1 VASLVTE
8 PEVDPMS
15 SITLAGGPWVTL
27 EDILI
32 TPELSRR
39 RSRAPDYASENRAL
53 VALAREM
60 ATNPKNLPQKLA
72 DLALELCRAGTA
84 GISLL
89 KTDAEGEYFSWEAL
103 AGAFAPRVGGRTPRN
118 FSPCGTTLDRG
129 APQLFSCPARY
140 FTYFEGVDSPIVEGL
155 VIPFAVSGHA
165 LGTIWVLSHDE
176 HRRFDAEDVRIMT
189 ALADFT
195 AAGLQTLSSRD
206 AATKTHDELRQ
217 INEALRES
225 EARFHNLVF
234 ALPAAVYTTDRE
246 GRITLFNDQ
255 AAQLWGRRPEIGK
268 DLWCGSWRIFRPD
281 GTPLPHEQCPMAAAL
296 HEGRS
301 VRGQEIVVERPDGAR
316 VYVLPHPE
324 PLRDA
329 AGEVVGA
336 VNMLVDITDRK
347 HAEERLRGAHDEL
360 ERRVEERT
368 AQLAR
373 VNETLKIEIEQH
385 KQTEAARMEFM
396 QQLINAKEA
405 ERHRIARELH
415 DQMGQH
421 LTALILGL
429 KVLKDGTP
437 ESSPARERLQQLQEL
452 ADLIGKEV
460 HHVALELRPTALDDF
475 GLHTTLVNYV
485 EEWSERSGVGVD
497 FHSTGLDGKRLPSP
511 IETAL
516 YRVVQEGL
524 TNVLKHAQARRVSL
538 IIQCS
543 PDQVLAIL
551 EDDGRGFDADAAISS
566 RGPRGRL
573 GLLGMRER
581 VALVGGTLTIES
593 TPGRGTTIFARI
605 PLAADWEEAN
615 DGQ

>member
-1 VASLVTE
+1 
-8 PEVDPMS
+8 MS
-15 SITLAGGPWVTL
+15 IITQAGSRGVTL
-27 EDILI
+27 EDVLI
-32 TPELSRR
+32 TSELSRR
-39 RSRAPDYASENRAL
+39 RSRAPNYSAENRAL
-53 VALAREM
+53 VTLAREM
-60 ATNPKNLPQKLA
+60 ATKPKNLPQKLV
-72 DLALELCRAGTA
+72 DLALELCVAGTA

-103 AGAFAPRVGGRTPRN
+103 AGVYDPRVGGRTPRN

-140 FTYFEGVDSPIVEGL
+140 FTYFEGVDSPIAEGL
-155 VIPFAVSGHA
+155 VIPFALSGHA
-165 LGTIWVLSHDE
+165 LGTIWVVTHDE
-176 HRRFDAEDVRIMT
+176 SRRFDAEDVRIMT
-189 ALADFT
+189 ALAEFT
-195 AAGLQTLSSRD
+195 AAALQTLFSRD
-206 AATKTHDELRQ
+206 AAAKAQDDLRQ
-217 INEALRES
+217 TNEALRES
-225 EARFHNLVF
+225 EARFRNLVF

-246 GRITLFNDQ
+246 GRITLCNDQ
-255 AAQLWGRRPEIGK
+255 AAQLWGRRPDLGK

-281 GTPLPHEQCPMAAAL
+281 GTPLPHEQCPMAVAL

-301 VRGQEIVVERPDGAR
+301 VRGQEIVVERPDGSR
-316 VYVLPHPE
+316 VCVLPHPE

-347 HAEERLRGAHDEL
+347 RAEEAIREAHDEL
-360 ERRVEERT
+360 GRRVEERT
-368 AQLAR
+368 AELAK
-373 VNETLKIEIEQH
+373 VNETLKASIEGH
-385 KQTEAARMEFM
+385 NRTEAARIESM

-429 KVLKDGTP
+429 KVLRDGTP
-437 ESSPARERLQQLQEL
+437 ESSPARESLQQLQEL
-452 ADLIGKEV
+452 ADQIGKEV
-460 HHVALELRPTALDDF
+460 HHVAFELRPTALDDF
-475 GLHTTLVNYV
+475 GLHTALVNYV
-485 EEWSERSGVGVD
+485 EEWSERSGVEVD

-516 YRVVQEGL
+516 YRMVQEGL

-538 IIQCS
+538 ILQRS
-543 PDQVLAIL
+543 SAQVQAIL
-551 EDDGRGFDADAAISS
+551 EDDGRGFDAEAVMSS
-566 RGPRGRL
+566 WRTQGRL

-581 VALVGGTLTIES
+581 AALVGGTLTLES

-605 PLAADWEEAN
+605 PLPADGEEN
-615 DGQ
+615 SDG

>member
-1 VASLVTE
+1 MPDGVTE
-8 PEVDPMS
+8 PTVDPMS
-15 SITLAGGPWVTL
+15 ITTMAGGLTVTL

-32 TPELSRR
+32 TPELPRR
-39 RSRAPDYASENRAL
+39 RSRAPDYVAENRAL

-60 ATNPKNLPQKLA
+60 ATNPKNLPQKLV

-89 KTDAEGEYFSWEAL
+89 KSDSEGEYFSWVAL
-103 AGAFAPRVGGRTPRN
+103 AGMYAPRVGGRTPRN

-129 APQLFSCPARY
+129 APQLFSVPARY
-140 FTYFEGVDSPIVEGL
+140 FTYFEGEDNPIAEGL
-155 VIPFAVSGHA
+155 VIPFALNGHA
-165 LGTIWVLSHDE
+165 LGTIWVVTHDKS
-176 HRRFDAEDVRIMT
+176 RRFDAEDVRIMT
-189 ALADFT
+189 ALAEFT
-195 AAGLQTLSSRD
+195 AAALQTLSSRD
-206 AATKTHDELRQ
+206 AATQAQDDLRR
-217 INEALRES
+217 INKALRES
-225 EARFHNLVF
+225 EALFRELLF

-281 GTPLPHEQCPMAAAL
+281 GTPLPHEQCPMAVAL
-296 HEGRS
+296 HQGRS
-301 VRGQEIVVERPDGAR
+301 VRGQEIVVERPDGTR
-316 VYVLPHPE
+316 LCVLPHPE

-336 VNMLVDITDRK
+336 VNMLVDITHRK
-347 HAEERLRGAHDEL
+347 CAEEELRGAHDEL
-360 ERRVEERT
+360 GMRVEERT
-368 AQLAR
+368 AELAK
-373 VNETLKIEIEQH
+373 VNETLKAEIEKH
-385 KQTEAARMEFM
+385 KQTEVARMEFM

-429 KVLKDGTP
+429 KLLKDGTP

-516 YRVVQEGL
+516 YRMVQEGL

-551 EDDGRGFDADAAISS
+551 EDDGRGFDTATVTNSW
-566 RGPRGRL
+566 GPRGRL

-581 VALVGGTLTIES
+581 VALVGGNLTIES
-593 TPGRGTTIFARI
+593 TPERGTTIFARI
-605 PLAADWEEAN
+605 PLPADREEYSN
-615 DGQ
+615 G

>member
-1 VASLVTE
+1 
-8 PEVDPMS
+8 MS
-15 SITLAGGPWVTL
+15 TISQAGGPGVTL

-39 RSRAPDYASENRAL
+39 RSRAPDYAAENRAL

-60 ATNPKNLPQKLA
+60 ATNPKNLLQKLVE
-72 DLALELCRAGTA
+72 LALELCRAGTA

-103 AGAFAPRVGGRTPRN
+103 AGVYAPRVGGRTPRN

-129 APQLFSCPARY
+129 APQLFSGPARY
-140 FTYFEGVDSPIVEGL
+140 FTYFEGENSPIAEGL
-155 VIPFAVSGHA
+155 VIPFALNGHTQ
-165 LGTIWVLSHDE
+165 GTIWVVTHDE
-176 HRRFDAEDVRIMT
+176 SRRFDAEDARIMT
-189 ALADFT
+189 ALAEFT
-195 AAGLQTLSSRD
+195 AAALQTLSSRD
-206 AATKTHDELRQ
+206 AATKAQDDLRQ
-217 INEALRES
+217 ANKALRES
-225 EARFHNLVF
+225 EARFRNLVW

-246 GRITLFNDQ
+246 GRITLFNDR
-255 AAQLWGRRPEIGK
+255 AAELWGRRPEVGQ
-268 DLWCGSWRIFRPD
+268 DLWCGSWRIFGPD
-281 GTPLPHEQCPMAAAL
+281 GTPLPHDQCPMAVAL
-296 HEGRS
+296 REGRG
-301 VRGQEIVVERPDGAR
+301 VRGQEIVIERPDGAR
-316 VYVLPHPE
+316 ACVLPYPE

-336 VNMLVDITDRK
+336 VNMLVDVTDRK
-347 HAEERLRGAHDEL
+347 LAEEALRKAHGEL

-368 AQLAR
+368 AELAKA
-373 VNETLKIEIEQH
+373 NETLKAEIEKH

-421 LTALILGL
+421 LTALILGV

-437 ESSPARERLQQLQEL
+437 ESSPTRERLQQLQEL
-452 ADLIGKEV
+452 ADLVGKEV

-497 FHSTGLDGKRLPSP
+497 FQSTGLDGKRLPSP

-538 IIQCS
+538 IIQS
-543 PDQVLAIL
+543 SLDQVLAIL

-593 TPGRGTTIFARI
+593 ALGRGTTIFARI
-605 PLAADWEEAN
+605 PLSADGEEHS
-615 DGQ
+615 DG

>member
-1 VASLVTE
+1 
-8 PEVDPMS
+8 M
-15 SITLAGGPWVTL
+15 SITTMAGGLTVTL

-32 TPELSRR
+32 TPELPRR
-39 RSRAPDYASENRAL
+39 RSRAPDYVAENRAL

-60 ATNPKNLPQKLA
+60 ATNPKNLPQKLV

-89 KTDAEGEYFSWEAL
+89 KSDSEGEYFSWVAL
-103 AGAFAPRVGGRTPRN
+103 AGMYAPRVGGRTPRN

-129 APQLFSCPARY
+129 APQLFSVPARY
-140 FTYFEGVDSPIVEGL
+140 FTYFEGEDNPIAEGL
-155 VIPFAVSGHA
+155 VIPFALNGHA
-165 LGTIWVLSHDE
+165 LGTIWVVTHDKS
-176 HRRFDAEDVRIMT
+176 RRFDAEDVRIMT
-189 ALADFT
+189 ALAEFT
-195 AAGLQTLSSRD
+195 AAALQTLSSRD
-206 AATKTHDELRQ
+206 AATQAQDDLRR
-217 INEALRES
+217 INKALRES
-225 EARFHNLVF
+225 EALFRELLF

-281 GTPLPHEQCPMAAAL
+281 GTPLPHEQCPMAVAL
-296 HEGRS
+296 HQGRS
-301 VRGQEIVVERPDGAR
+301 VRGQEIVVERPDGTR
-316 VYVLPHPE
+316 LCVLPHPE

-336 VNMLVDITDRK
+336 VNMLVDITHRK
-347 HAEERLRGAHDEL
+347 CAEEELRGAHDEL
-360 ERRVEERT
+360 GMRVEERT
-368 AQLAR
+368 AELAK
-373 VNETLKIEIEQH
+373 VNETLKAEIEKH
-385 KQTEAARMEFM
+385 KQTEVARMEFM

-429 KVLKDGTP
+429 KLLKDGTP

-516 YRVVQEGL
+516 YRMVQEGL

-605 PLAADWEEAN
+605 PLPADREEYSN
-615 DGQ
+615 G

>member
-1 VASLVTE
+1 
-8 PEVDPMS
+8 MN
-15 SITLAGGPWVTL
+15 ITTSAVGPGVTL

-39 RSRAPDYASENRAL
+39 RSRAPDYPAENRAL
-53 VALAREM
+53 VALARAM
-60 ATNPKNLPQKLA
+60 ATNPKNLPQKLV
-72 DLALELCRAGTA
+72 DLALELCRAGSA

-103 AGAFAPRVGGRTPRN
+103 AGVYAPRVGGRTPRN

-140 FTYFEGVDSPIVEGL
+140 FTYFERVDSRIAEGL
-155 VIPFAVSGHA
+155 VIPFALNGHA
-165 LGTIWVLSHDE
+165 LGTIWVLTHDE
-176 HRRFDAEDVRIMT
+176 SRRFDAEDVHIMT
-189 ALADFT
+189 VLAEFT
-195 AAGLQTLSSRD
+195 AAALQTLSSHN
-206 AATKTHDELRQ
+206 AATKAQDELRRNNQ
-217 INEALRES
+217 ALRES
-225 EARFHNLVF
+225 EARFRKLVL

-246 GRITLFNDQ
+246 GRVTLFNDR
-255 AAQLWGRRPEIGK
+255 AAKLWGRRPEVGK

-281 GTPLPHEQCPMAAAL
+281 GTPLPHDQCPMAVAL
-296 HEGRS
+296 REGRG

-316 VYVLPHPE
+316 VCVLPYPE

-336 VNMLVDITDRK
+336 VNMLVDVTDRK
-347 HAEERLRGAHDEL
+347 RTEEALREAHDEL
-360 ERRVEERT
+360 GRRVEERT
-368 AQLAR
+368 AELAK
-373 VNETLKIEIEQH
+373 VNEVLKAEIARHQ
-385 KQTEAARMEFM
+385 QTDAARSEAV

-405 ERHRIARELH
+405 ERHRLARELH
-415 DQMGQH
+415 DRMGQH
-421 LTALILGL
+421 LTALMLGL
-429 KVLKDGTP
+429 RMLRDGTP
-437 ESSPARERLQQLQEL
+437 ELSSARERLQQLQEL
-452 ADLIGKEV
+452 ADLMGREI
-460 HHVALELRPTALDDF
+460 HHLALELRPTALDDF
-475 GLHTTLVNYV
+475 GLHTALGNYI

-497 FHSTGLDGKRLPSP
+497 LYSTGLDGNRLPSP

-538 IIQCS
+538 ILRRS

-551 EDDGRGFDADAAISS
+551 EDDGRGFDADAAIST
-566 RGPRGRL
+566 RGPQGRL

-605 PLAADWEEAN
+605 PSPGDGEEDS
-615 DGQ
+615 DGETARLPGR

>member
-1 VASLVTE
+1 
-8 PEVDPMS
+8 MS
-15 SITLAGGPWVTL
+15 ITTLAGGPRVTL

-39 RSRAPDYASENRAL
+39 RSRAPDYAAENRAL

-60 ATNPKNLPQKLA
+60 ATNPKNLPQKLV

-89 KTDAEGEYFSWEAL
+89 KSDAEGKYFSWEAL
-103 AGAFAPRVGGRTPRN
+103 AGMYAPRVGGRTPRN

-129 APQLFSCPARY
+129 APQLFSVPARY
-140 FTYFEGVDSPIVEGL
+140 FTYFEGEDSPIAEGL
-155 VIPFAVSGHA
+155 VIPFALNGHA
-165 LGTIWVLSHDE
+165 LGTIWVVTHDE
-176 HRRFDAEDVRIMT
+176 SRRFDAEDVRIMT
-189 ALADFT
+189 DLAEFT
-195 AAGLQTLSSRD
+195 AAALQTLSSRD
-206 AATKTHDELRQ
+206 AATKAQDDLRQ
-217 INEALRES
+217 TNKALRES
-225 EARFHNLVF
+225 ETRFRNLLF

-255 AAQLWGRRPEIGK
+255 AAALWCRRPELGK

-281 GTPLPHEQCPMAAAL
+281 GTPLPHEQCPMAVAL
-296 HEGRS
+296 HEGHS
-301 VRGQEIVVERPDGAR
+301 VRGQEIVVERPDGTR
-316 VYVLPHPE
+316 VCVLPHPQ

-347 HAEERLRGAHDEL
+347 RAEEGLRGAHDEL
-360 ERRVEERT
+360 GRRVEERT
-368 AQLAR
+368 AELAK
-373 VNETLKIEIEQH
+373 VNENLKAEIEKH

-516 YRVVQEGL
+516 YRMVQEGL

-551 EDDGRGFDADAAISS
+551 EDDGRGFDTETVTNSW
-566 RGPRGRL
+566 GPRGRL

-605 PLAADWEEAN
+605 PLPADREEYS
-615 DGQ
+615 DG

>member
-1 VASLVTE
+1 
-8 PEVDPMS
+8 MS
-15 SITLAGGPWVTL
+15 ITTLAGGPRVTL

-39 RSRAPDYASENRAL
+39 RSRAPDYAAENRAL

-60 ATNPKNLPQKLA
+60 AANPKNLPQKLV

-89 KTDAEGEYFSWEAL
+89 KSDAEGKYFSWEAL
-103 AGAFAPRVGGRTPRN
+103 AGKYAPRVGGRTPRN

-129 APQLFSCPARY
+129 APQLFSVPARY
-140 FTYFEGVDSPIVEGL
+140 FTYFEGEDSPIAEGL
-155 VIPFAVSGHA
+155 VIPFALNGHA
-165 LGTIWVLSHDE
+165 LCTIWVVTHDE
-176 HRRFDAEDVRIMT
+176 SRRFDAEDVRIMT
-189 ALADFT
+189 DLAEFT
-195 AAGLQTLSSRD
+195 AAALQTLSSRD
-206 AATKTHDELRQ
+206 AATKAQDDLRQ
-217 INEALRES
+217 TNKALRES
-225 EARFHNLVF
+225 ETRFRNLLF

-255 AAQLWGRRPEIGK
+255 AAALWGRRPELGK
-268 DLWCGSWRIFRPD
+268 DLWCGSWRILRPD
-281 GTPLPHEQCPMAAAL
+281 GTPLPHEQCPMAVAL
-296 HEGRS
+296 HEGHS
-301 VRGQEIVVERPDGAR
+301 VRGQEIVVERPDGTR
-316 VYVLPHPE
+316 VCVLPHPQ

-347 HAEERLRGAHDEL
+347 RAEEGLRGAHDEL
-360 ERRVEERT
+360 GRRVEERT
-368 AQLAR
+368 AELAK
-373 VNETLKIEIEQH
+373 VNENLKAEIEKH

-516 YRVVQEGL
+516 YRMVQEGL

-551 EDDGRGFDADAAISS
+551 EDDGRGFDTETVTNSW
-566 RGPRGRL
+566 GPRGRL

-605 PLAADWEEAN
+605 PLPADREEYS
-615 DGQ
+615 DG

>member
-1 VASLVTE
+1 
-8 PEVDPMS
+8 MS
-15 SITLAGGPWVTL
+15 ITTLAGGPRVTL

-39 RSRAPDYASENRAL
+39 RSRAPDYAAENRAL

-60 ATNPKNLPQKLA
+60 ATNPKNLPQKLV

-89 KTDAEGEYFSWEAL
+89 KSDAEGEYFSWEAL
-103 AGAFAPRVGGRTPRN
+103 AGMYAPRVGGRTPRN

-129 APQLFSCPARY
+129 APQLFSVPARY
-140 FTYFEGVDSPIVEGL
+140 FTYFEREDSPIAEGL
-155 VIPFAVSGHA
+155 VIPFALNGHA
-165 LGTIWVLSHDE
+165 LGTIWVVTHDE
-176 HRRFDAEDVRIMT
+176 SRRFDAEDVRIMT
-189 ALADFT
+189 DLAEFT
-195 AAGLQTLSSRD
+195 AAALQTLSSRD
-206 AATKTHDELRQ
+206 AATKAQDDLRQ
-217 INEALRES
+217 TNKALRES
-225 EARFHNLVF
+225 ETRFRNLLF

-255 AAQLWGRRPEIGK
+255 AAALWGRRPELGK

-281 GTPLPHEQCPMAAAL
+281 GTPLPHEQCPMAVAL
-296 HEGRS
+296 HEGHS
-301 VRGQEIVVERPDGAR
+301 VRGQEIVVERPDGMR
-316 VYVLPHPE
+316 VCVLPHPQ

-347 HAEERLRGAHDEL
+347 RAEEAIRAAHDEL
-360 ERRVEERT
+360 ERRVEERVDE
-368 AQLAR
+368 LAK
-373 VNETLKIEIEQH
+373 VNKALKVEIEGH
-385 KQTEAARMEFM
+385 NRTEAARMEFM

-485 EEWSERSGVGVD
+485 EEWSDRSGVGVD

-516 YRVVQEGL
+516 YRMVQEGL

-551 EDDGRGFDADAAISS
+551 EDDGRGFDTERVTNSW
-566 RGPRGRL
+566 GPRGRL

-581 VALVGGTLTIES
+581 VVLVGGTLTIES

-605 PLAADWEEAN
+605 PLPADREEYS
-615 DGQ
+615 DG

>member
-1 VASLVTE
+1 
-8 PEVDPMS
+8 MS
-15 SITLAGGPWVTL
+15 IITQAGSRGVTL
-27 EDILI
+27 EDVLI
-32 TPELSRR
+32 TSELSRR
-39 RSRAPDYASENRAL
+39 RSRAPNYSAENRAL
-53 VALAREM
+53 VTLAREM
-60 ATNPKNLPQKLA
+60 ATKPKNLPQKLV

-103 AGAFAPRVGGRTPRN
+103 AGVYDPRVGGRTPRN

-140 FTYFEGVDSPIVEGL
+140 FTYFEGVDSPIAEGL
-155 VIPFAVSGHA
+155 VIPFALSGHA
-165 LGTIWVLSHDE
+165 LGTIWVVTHDE
-176 HRRFDAEDVRIMT
+176 SRRFDAEDVRIMT
-189 ALADFT
+189 ALAEFT
-195 AAGLQTLSSRD
+195 AAALQTLFSRD
-206 AATKTHDELRQ
+206 AAAKAQDDLRQ
-217 INEALRES
+217 TNEALRES
-225 EARFHNLVF
+225 EARFRNLVF

-255 AAQLWGRRPEIGK
+255 AAQLWGRRPDLGK

-281 GTPLPHEQCPMAAAL
+281 GTPLPHEQCPMAVAL

-301 VRGQEIVVERPDGAR
+301 VRGQEIVVERPDGSR
-316 VYVLPHPE
+316 VCVLPHPE

-347 HAEERLRGAHDEL
+347 RAEEAIREAHDEL
-360 ERRVEERT
+360 GRRVEERT
-368 AQLAR
+368 AELAK
-373 VNETLKIEIEQH
+373 VNETLKASIEGH
-385 KQTEAARMEFM
+385 NRTEAARIESM

-429 KVLKDGTP
+429 KVLRDGTP
-437 ESSPARERLQQLQEL
+437 ESSPARESLQQLQEL
-452 ADLIGKEV
+452 ADQIGKEV
-460 HHVALELRPTALDDF
+460 HHVAFELRPTALDDF
-475 GLHTTLVNYV
+475 GLHTALVNYV
-485 EEWSERSGVGVD
+485 EEWSERSGVEVD

-516 YRVVQEGL
+516 YRMVQEGL

-538 IIQCS
+538 ILQRS
-543 PDQVLAIL
+543 SAQVQAIL
-551 EDDGRGFDADAAISS
+551 EDDGRGFDAEAVMSS
-566 RGPRGRL
+566 WRTQGRL

-581 VALVGGTLTIES
+581 AALVGGTLTLES

-605 PLAADWEEAN
+605 PLPADGEEN
-615 DGQ
+615 SDG

>member
-1 VASLVTE
+1 MSELEVHPMRPISLA
-8 PEVDPMS
+8 
-15 SITLAGGPWVTL
+15 AGPRVPL
-27 EDILI
+27 EDVLI
-32 TPELSRR
+32 TRELSRR
-39 RSRAPDYASENRAL
+39 KSRAPDYAAENRAL

-60 ATNPKNLPQKLA
+60 AANPKNLPQKLV

-84 GISLL
+84 GISLI

-103 AGAFAPRVGGRTPRN
+103 AGVYAPQLGGRTPRN

-140 FTYFEGVDSPIVEGL
+140 FTYLEGVDTPIVEGL
-155 VIPFAVSGHA
+155 VIPFALNGHA
-165 LGTIWVLSHDE
+165 LGTIWVVIHDE
-176 HRRFDAEDVRIMT
+176 SRRFDAEDVRIMT
-189 ALADFT
+189 VLAEFT
-195 AAGLQTLSSRD
+195 AAALQTLSSRD
-206 AATKTHDELRQ
+206 AATKAQEDFLQT
-217 INEALRES
+217 NAALRES
-225 EARFHNLVF
+225 EARFRSLVF

-255 AAQLWGRRPEIGK
+255 AAELWGRRPQLGK

-281 GTPLPHEQCPMAAAL
+281 GTPLPHGQCPMAVAL

-301 VRGQEIVVERPDGAR
+301 VHGEEIVIERPDGTR
-316 VYVLPHPE
+316 VCVLPYPE

-329 AGEVVGA
+329 AGEIVGV
-336 VNMLVDITDRK
+336 VNMLVDITECKR
-347 HAEERLRGAHDEL
+347 AEEALREAHDRLEIRVDERIAEL
-360 ERRVEERT
+360 
-368 AQLAR
+368 AK
-373 VNETLKIEIEQH
+373 VNEALKVEIEGH
-385 KQTEAARMEFM
+385 KQTEAAGMKAV

-429 KVLKDGTP
+429 KVVRDDMP

-452 ADLIGKEV
+452 ADLMGREV
-460 HHVALELRPTALDDF
+460 HHIALELRPTALDDL
-475 GLHTTLVNYV
+475 GLQTALGNYT
-485 EEWSERSGVGVD
+485 EEWSKRSGIEID
-497 FHSTGLDGKRLPSP
+497 FQSTGLGEKRLPSA

-538 IIQCS
+538 ILQRS
-543 PDQVLAIL
+543 SDQVLAIL
-551 EDDGRGFDADAAISS
+551 EDDGRGFDAEAVIKPSVPS
-566 RGPRGRL
+566 RRL
-573 GLLGMRER
+573 GLLGMKER

-593 TPGRGTTIFARI
+593 TPGGGTTIFARI
-605 PLAADWEEAN
+605 PLPVDGEEHC
-615 DGQ
+615 DG